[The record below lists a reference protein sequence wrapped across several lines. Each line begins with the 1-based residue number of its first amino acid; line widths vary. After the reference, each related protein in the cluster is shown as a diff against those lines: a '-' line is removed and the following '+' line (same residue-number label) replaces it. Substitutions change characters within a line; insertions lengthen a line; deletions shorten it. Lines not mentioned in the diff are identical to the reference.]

1 MTIREKVEQESPDGR
16 VLYIEDLR
24 KCLGIDISDCD
35 TRASGE
41 ASGLVDPPKPLVE
54 VLLTGHDLR
63 GDFPKLREEGINFDT
78 HLDYFGCIDT
88 YVVVKDTCREQF
100 GESLS
105 RLMYYYGFAS
115 GRIVRPRNLPTSKAK
130 FVCFGLHNAGN
141 DAVATLKVSIAQAL
155 DSEIRTSFC
164 GKSDLTSEFLSKPL
178 QSMKENMVLLAYD
191 SESVESNR
199 YDRQRRPLGPA
210 TTEHGFAWLS
220 LADVADVAP
229 GEDGINWHPYIQARH
244 WLNWE
249 FRNFANF
256 KYVIGNPLGFWEK
269 YGKTQFYFDAE
280 GPAPFHQMFG
290 EISHKNITKRSSG
303 APWNA
308 IAEGTSAI
316 EEVTTLLQETTLD
329 ANSPN
334 LESNCPGTR
343 DVSEDGKKNYH
354 GSKQNWRNQKYN
366 KSGKKPDFQKISW
379 RREENTGGE
388 KGKDPKKSGNV
399 GVDEGFVP
407 KI

>member
-1 MTIREKVEQESPDGR
+1 MTIREMVEQESPDGC

-24 KCLGIDISDCD
+24 KCLGIDISDCE

-41 ASGLVDPPKPLVE
+41 ASGSVDPTKPLAE
-54 VLLTGHDLR
+54 VLLIGHDLR
-63 GDFPKLREEGINFDT
+63 GDFPKMRAEGITFDP
-78 HLDYFGCIDT
+78 HFKYFGCIDT
-88 YVVVKDTCREQF
+88 YVIVKDTSREQF

-105 RLMYYYGFAS
+105 RLMHYYGFAS
-115 GRIVRPRNLPTSKAK
+115 GRIVRARSLPASKAK

-141 DAVATLKVSIAQAL
+141 DAVATLKVSIAQGL
-155 DSEIRTSFC
+155 DSEITTRFC
-164 GKSDLTSEFLSKPL
+164 EKSDLTSEFLSKPL
-178 QSMKENMVLLAYD
+178 QSMKMNMVLLAYD
-191 SESVESNR
+191 SESVEPNR
-199 YDRQRRPLGPA
+199 YDRQRRPIGPA

-280 GPAPFHQMFG
+280 GPAPFHQMFE
-290 EISHKNITKRSSG
+290 EIALKNITKRSSS

-329 ANSPN
+329 VNSPN
-334 LESNCPGTR
+334 LESNTPGTR
-343 DVSEDGKKNYH
+343 DVSGGSKKKNH
-354 GSKQNWRNQKYN
+354 GSKRN
-366 KSGKKPDFQKISW
+366 
-379 RREENTGGE
+379 
-388 KGKDPKKSGNV
+388 
-399 GVDEGFVP
+399 
-407 KI
+407 